1 MSPTSPVPG
10 HPRIGLVI
18 ARLMVADED
27 RGVRP
32 FIVRINDGESM
43 SPGII
48 CKVLPRRAGS
58 KMVDHSTTT
67 FNHVHLPKTSLL
79 GSLKKPLNERDQFLS
94 VISRISVGTLAIST
108 TMIPIL
114 KRCAFVAGKYS
125 LRRQIKGPSGSQI
138 PIISFRT
145 QQGPILHAL
154 ANIAVF
160 EAWAT
165 DCTQRFCDMNLET
178 RVRHGI
184 ATAFKAVLTRATQD
198 TLYTLAERCGAQG
211 LYEHNHIIE
220 SQLESRGISIAEGDT
235 LTLCIRLASELLL
248 GRYKLPPPNYPE
260 CLLAQHE
267 TSLFD
272 ECRAVLQ
279 NLSTGHRSQEFNHAI
294 LPKCQL
300 LVESAGQRMA
310 YEAALSASVPSELLA
325 IYEAGSI
332 RQDPA
337 WYVEKC
343 GITHEKLFAM
353 ECQALDAGLLSFDQ
367 LLDELDVE
375 PYCTAP
381 ILSETLMEDFNARL
395 RTYENKG
402 EAKHSK
408 DSIPQSRFIP
418 ADQQGLA
425 ILEDR
430 GTGNQLITGT
440 MPASQ
445 AFKGG
450 FPSGIIDTFPLAS
463 LSTAVGSHQ
472 KVRPPSINLSV
483 KGSLNTYADSSLS
496 TRASSSN
503 VLLDISQD
511 YGNPSPYFATGCG
524 TISLVPTLALFVAS
538 DLNPRLSCIAEL
550 CGGHGNTD
558 HISLDFILG
567 VYRQTHEQFR

>member
-1 MSPTSPVPG
+1 MSSVFHLLESHLFTLPWNSMSEAEQLKISYDRSRAIGRAFQFTMSDILHLTPKFWKFHRENICALDICASSLVTIQCNLVAGTLAPFVQDHPEHRLLLDQILNFDVNAQFLLTELGHGLDAKNLETTATLLEDGGFDLHTPHINAAKYMSPTSPVPG

-408 DSIPQSRFIP
+408 DSIPQSR
-418 ADQQGLA
+418 L
-425 ILEDR
+425 
-430 GTGNQLITGT
+430 
-440 MPASQ
+440 
-445 AFKGG
+445 
-450 FPSGIIDTFPLAS
+450 
-463 LSTAVGSHQ
+463 
-472 KVRPPSINLSV
+472 
-483 KGSLNTYADSSLS
+483 
-496 TRASSSN
+496 
-503 VLLDISQD
+503 
-511 YGNPSPYFATGCG
+511 
-524 TISLVPTLALFVAS
+524 
-538 DLNPRLSCIAEL
+538 
-550 CGGHGNTD
+550 
-558 HISLDFILG
+558 
-567 VYRQTHEQFR
+567 